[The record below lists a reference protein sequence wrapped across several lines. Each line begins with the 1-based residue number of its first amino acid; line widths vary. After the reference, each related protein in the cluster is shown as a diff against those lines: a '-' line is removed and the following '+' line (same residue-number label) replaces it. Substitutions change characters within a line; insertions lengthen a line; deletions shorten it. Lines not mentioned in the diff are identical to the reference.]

1 MTYTEIRPYP
11 VPANVV
17 MRTTLFALANMG
29 AKLQAYNE
37 DTGVIVATVSKWL
50 GVQQNDIIVRV
61 REFEKTAQLEIEA
74 PDALKAQE
82 VLKLIATYITDGAK
96 IQANATMQW
105 VDMQRQ
111 QANQAKRKQLATKAR
126 NLLPGASSSS
136 SAATSSETAVVPVD
150 SSGQALATTNDA
162 PAAPTPIPDNPGV
175 LVKNKEDR
183 VVEIKIDPAVF
194 TDRTSYLQ
202 VCEGCSAAVM
212 RGSAYCSNCGRPLT
226 LQAVQPEL
234 RNSAQKT
241 AKSSLTYGL
250 AAIALNLIPILL
262 LILPLALQAETPDSF
277 LTRFGASL
285 TPLKIAIAAV
295 IGIAPSMVL
304 GWRAIAL
311 AQRASWYRT
320 LPAVTENEGSG
331 KSAVGNALGWLAIY
345 TGLAWVLFIVIALL

>member
-1 MTYTEIRPYP
+1 MSYTEIRPYP

-37 DTGVIVATVSKWL
+37 ETGVIVATVSKWL
-50 GVQQNDIIVRV
+50 GLQQNDVIVRV
-61 REFEKTAQLEIEA
+61 RAFENTAQLEIEA

-82 VLKLIATYITDGAK
+82 VLQLVAHYIADGAK

-111 QANQAKRKQLATKAR
+111 QSSQAKRKQLVNKAR
-126 NLLPGASSSS
+126 NLLPGASTVPKT
-136 SAATSSETAVVPVD
+136 SAETAVIAVD
-150 SSGQALATTNDA
+150 SSGQAIVPSEDA
-162 PAAPTPIPDNPGV
+162 PTAAPVPIPDNPGV

-194 TDRTSYLQ
+194 TDRTAYVQ
-202 VCEGCSAAVM
+202 VCEGCAAAVL

-226 LQAVQPEL
+226 LQAIQPEL
-234 RNSAQKT
+234 RSSAQKT
-241 AKSSLTYGL
+241 AASSLTYGL
-250 AAIALNLIPILL
+250 AAIALNLIPMLL
-262 LILPLALQAETPDSF
+262 LILPPALVAETADSF
-277 LTRFGASL
+277 LTRFGEAL

-295 IGIAPSMVL
+295 LGVAPSMVL

-311 AQRASWYRT
+311 AQRASWYRN
-320 LPAVTENEGSG
+320 LPAVTEKEGAG
-331 KSAVGNALGWLAIY
+331 KTAVGNALGWLAIY
-345 TGLAWVLFIVIALL
+345 LGLAWVLFVVIGLL

>member
-1 MTYTEIRPYP
+1 MSYTEIRPYP
-11 VPANVV
+11 VPAAVV

-37 DTGVIVATVSKWL
+37 ETGVIVATVSKWL

-82 VLKLIATYITDGAK
+82 VLRLVGSYITDGAK

-111 QANQAKRKQLATKAR
+111 QASQAKRKQLANKAR
-126 NLLPGASSSS
+126 NLLPGVSSPASPEPS
-136 SAATSSETAVVPVD
+136 TETAVVPVD
-150 SSGQALATTNDA
+150 SSGQAITPAEDA

-234 RNSAQKT
+234 RSSAQKT
-241 AKSSLTYGL
+241 ARSSLTYGL
-250 AAIALNLIPILL
+250 GAIALNLIPIIL
-262 LILPLALQAETPDSF
+262 LILPLALQAESPDSF

-311 AQRASWYRT
+311 AQRASWYRN
-320 LPAVTENEGSG
+320 LPAVTENDGSG

>member
-1 MTYTEIRPYP
+1 MSYTEIRPYP
-11 VPANVV
+11 VPAAVV

-37 DTGVIVATVSKWL
+37 ETGVIVATVSRWL
-50 GVQQNDIIVRV
+50 GLQQNDVIVRV
-61 REFEKTAQLEIEA
+61 REFEGTAQLEIEA

-82 VLKLIATYITDGAK
+82 VLKLIAGYITDGAK

-111 QANQAKRKQLATKAR
+111 QASQAKRKQLANKAR
-126 NLLPGASSSS
+126 NLLPGGSSPTPSG
-136 SAATSSETAVVPVD
+136 AAAETAVVPVD
-150 SSGQALATTNDA
+150 SSGQALAPTNDL

-175 LVKNKEDR
+175 LVKNQQDR
-183 VVEIKIDPAVF
+183 MVEIKIDPAIF

-234 RNSAQKT
+234 RSSTQKT
-241 AKSSLTYGL
+241 AQSSLTYGL
-250 AAIALNLIPILL
+250 AAIALNVVPTLL
-262 LILPLALQAETPDSF
+262 LILPLLLQAEPSISF
-277 LTRFGASL
+277 LARFGASL

-295 IGIAPSMVL
+295 LGIAPSMVL

-311 AQRASWYRT
+311 AQRASWYRN
-320 LPAVTENEGSG
+320 LPAVTEKDGAG
-331 KSAVGNALGWLAIY
+331 KTAVGNALGWLAIY
-345 TGLAWVLFIVIALL
+345 SGLAWVLFIVVALL

>member
-1 MTYTEIRPYP
+1 MSYTEIRPYP

-50 GVQQNDIIVRV
+50 GLQQNDVIVRV

-82 VLKLIATYITDGAK
+82 VLQLVANYIADGAK

-111 QANQAKRKQLATKAR
+111 QSSQAKRRQLANKAR
-126 NLLPGASSSS
+126 NLLPGSS
-136 SAATSSETAVVPVD
+136 SAPAPSSATAVVPLD
-150 SSGQALATTNDA
+150 SSGQAIVPAEDA
-162 PAAPTPIPDNPGV
+162 PVAPVPIPDNPGV
-175 LVKNKEDR
+175 LVKNQQDR
-183 VVEIKIDPAVF
+183 MVEIKIDPAVF

-202 VCEGCSAAVM
+202 VCEGCAATVL
-212 RGSAYCSNCGRPLT
+212 RGSAYCNNCGRPLT

-234 RNSAQKT
+234 RSSAQKT
-241 AKSSLTYGL
+241 ARSSLTYGL
-250 AAIALNLIPILL
+250 TAIALNIVPILL
-262 LILPLALQAETPDSF
+262 LILPLALQAESPDSF

-311 AQRASWYRT
+311 AQRAAWYRN
-320 LPAVTENEGSG
+320 LPALTENDGAG
-331 KSAVGNALGWLAIY
+331 KTAVGNALGWLAIY